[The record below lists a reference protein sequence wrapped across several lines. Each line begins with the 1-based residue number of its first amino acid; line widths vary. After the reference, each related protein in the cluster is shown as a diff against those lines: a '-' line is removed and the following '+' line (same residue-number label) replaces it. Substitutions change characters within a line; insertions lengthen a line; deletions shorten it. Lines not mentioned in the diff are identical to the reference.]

1 MQNVNLFVVFIEGI
15 LSFFSPCI
23 LPILPIYLSIL
34 SNSSVE
40 NLKEGKTNFIKS
52 SLFKNTILFTLGI
65 STTFFILGSS
75 VRVLSMFFNENK
87 DLIMFIGGIII
98 IIMGL
103 FYMGIIKSSILNR
116 EKRLNVKFKEMKAIT
131 AYLLGFTFSFG
142 WTPCIGPILAS
153 VLVMVSSSTNHL
165 NANLLIVVYTIGF
178 ILPFII
184 TAMFYSKLFKTIDKI
199 KSNMEIIKKIGGAI
213 LIISGILMMINGFE
227 SVSKHFNISQ
237 QNKVENN
244 QSMNQED
251 KKQGN
256 SNGGTQGESDNKDNQ
271 NESNNENNE
280 NNDSDSNDEERI
292 KSIDFTLTDQYGKTH
307 KLSDYEGKVVF
318 LNFWATWCP
327 PCKEEMPHI
336 EQLYKDYKKNNE
348 DVVILG
354 VASPNLGREGSREHV
369 INFLKDEGYT
379 FPVVLDE
386 DGELA
391 YQYGINAFPTT
402 FIIDKEGYVTQY
414 IPGAMNKETMKSFIE
429 NQKNKKY

>member
-52 SLFKNTILFTLGI
+52 SLFKNTIFFTLGI

-271 NESNNENNE
+271 NESNNENN
-280 NNDSDSNDEERI
+280 DSDSNDEERI

>member
-1 MQNVNLFVVFIEGI
+1 MQNVNLFLVFIEGI
-15 LSFFSPCI
+15 VSFFSPCI

-40 NLKEGKTNFIKS
+40 NLKEGKTSFIGS
-52 SLFKNTILFTLGI
+52 SLFKNTIFFALGI

-75 VRVLSMFFNENK
+75 VKVLSMFFNENK

-116 EKRLNVKFKEMKAIT
+116 EKRFNVKFKEMKAIT
-131 AYLLGFTFSFG
+131 AFILGFTFSFG

-153 VLVMVSSSTNHL
+153 VLVMVSSSSNHL
-165 NANLLIVVYTIGF
+165 SANLLIAVYTIGF

-199 KSNMEIIKKIGGAI
+199 KSNMEIIKKIGGII
-213 LIISGILMMINGFE
+213 LIVSGILMMVNGFG
-227 SVSKHFNISQ
+227 SISKHFNTSQ
-237 QNKVENN
+237 NSKIESKQEENKRENSTGKEEN
-244 QSMNQED
+244 SD
-251 KKQGN
+251 GN
-256 SNGGTQGESDNKDNQ
+256 DSQKD
-271 NESNNENNE
+271 SNND
-280 NNDSDSNDEERI
+280 NNDKGSNDEDRI

-327 PCKEEMPHI
+327 PCKEEMPYI
-336 EQLYKDYKKNNE
+336 EQLYKDYNKNND

-369 INFLKDEGYT
+369 VNFLKDQGYT

-386 DGELA
+386 DGALA

-414 IPGAMNKETMKSFIE
+414 IPGAMDKATMASFIE
-429 NQKNKKY
+429 NQRNK

>member
-1 MQNVNLFVVFIEGI
+1 MENVNLFVVFIEGI

-40 NLKEGKTNFIKS
+40 NLKEGKTNFIRS

-116 EKRLNVKFKEMKAIT
+116 EKKLNVKFKEMKAIT

-227 SVSKHFNISQ
+227 SVSKHFNIPQ
-237 QNKVENN
+237 KNKVENN
-244 QSMNQED
+244 QSVNQGEN
-251 KKQGN
+251 KQEN
-256 SNGGTQGESDNKDNQ
+256 SNDNTQGEYSNKDNQ
-271 NESNNENNE
+271 KESNDEN
-280 NNDSDSNDEERI
+280 SDNGSNDEERI

-348 DVVILG
+348 EVVILG

-369 INFLKDEGYT
+369 ISFLKDEGYT
-379 FPVVLDE
+379 FPVALDE

-429 NQKNKKY
+429 TQKNKKY

>member
-1 MQNVNLFVVFIEGI
+1 MQNVNLFLVFIEGI
-15 LSFFSPCI
+15 VSFFSPCI

-40 NLKEGKTNFIKS
+40 NLKEGKTSFIGS
-52 SLFKNTILFTLGI
+52 SLFKNTIFFALGI

-75 VRVLSMFFNENK
+75 VKVLSMFFNENK

-116 EKRLNVKFKEMKAIT
+116 EKRFNVKFKEMKAIT
-131 AYLLGFTFSFG
+131 AFILGFTFSFG

-153 VLVMVSSSTNHL
+153 VLVMVSSSSNHL
-165 NANLLIVVYTIGF
+165 SANLLIAVYTIGF

-199 KSNMEIIKKIGGAI
+199 KSNMEIIKKIGGII
-213 LIISGILMMINGFE
+213 LIVSGILMMVNGFG
-227 SVSKHFNISQ
+227 SISKHFNTSQ
-237 QNKVENN
+237 NSKIESKQEGNKREN
-244 QSMNQED
+244 STD
-251 KKQGN
+251 KEENSDGN
-256 SNGGTQGESDNKDNQ
+256 NSQKD
-271 NESNNENNE
+271 SNND
-280 NNDSDSNDEERI
+280 NNDNGSNDEDRI

-327 PCKEEMPHI
+327 PCKEEMPYI
-336 EQLYKDYKKNNE
+336 EQLYKDYNKNND

-369 INFLKDEGYT
+369 VNFLKDQGYT

-386 DGELA
+386 DGALA

-414 IPGAMNKETMKSFIE
+414 IPGAMDKATMASFIE
-429 NQKNKKY
+429 NQRNK

>member
-1 MQNVNLFVVFIEGI
+1 MQNVNLFLVFIEGI
-15 LSFFSPCI
+15 VSFFSPCI

-40 NLKEGKTNFIKS
+40 NLKEGKTSFIGS
-52 SLFKNTILFTLGI
+52 SLFKNTIFFALGI

-75 VRVLSMFFNENK
+75 VKALSMFFNENK

-116 EKRLNVKFKEMKAIT
+116 EKRFNVKFKEMKAIT
-131 AYLLGFTFSFG
+131 AFILGFTFSFG

-153 VLVMVSSSTNHL
+153 VLVMVSSSSNHL
-165 NANLLIVVYTIGF
+165 SANLLIAVYTIGF

-199 KSNMEIIKKIGGAI
+199 KSNMEIIKKIGGII
-213 LIISGILMMINGFE
+213 LIVSGILMMVNGFG
-227 SVSKHFNISQ
+227 SISKHFNTSQ
-237 QNKVENN
+237 NSKIESKQEN
-244 QSMNQED
+244 STD
-251 KKQGN
+251 KEENSDGN
-256 SNGGTQGESDNKDNQ
+256 NSQKD
-271 NESNNENNE
+271 SNND
-280 NNDSDSNDEERI
+280 NNDNGSNDEDRI

-327 PCKEEMPHI
+327 PCKEEMPYI
-336 EQLYKDYKKNNE
+336 EQLYKDYNKNND

-369 INFLKDEGYT
+369 VNFLKDQGYT

-386 DGELA
+386 DGALA

-414 IPGAMNKETMKSFIE
+414 IPGAMDKATMASFIE
-429 NQKNKKY
+429 NQRNK

>member
-1 MQNVNLFVVFIEGI
+1 MQNVNLFLVFIEGI
-15 LSFFSPCI
+15 VSFFSPCI

-40 NLKEGKTNFIKS
+40 NLKEGKTSFIGS
-52 SLFKNTILFTLGI
+52 SLFKNTIFFALGI

-75 VRVLSMFFNENK
+75 VKVLSMFFNENK

-116 EKRLNVKFKEMKAIT
+116 EKRFNVKFKEMKAIT
-131 AYLLGFTFSFG
+131 AFILGFTFSFG

-153 VLVMVSSSTNHL
+153 VLVMVSSSSNHL
-165 NANLLIVVYTIGF
+165 SANLLIAVYTIGF

-199 KSNMEIIKKIGGAI
+199 KSNMEIIKKIGGII
-213 LIISGILMMINGFE
+213 LIVSGILMMVNGFG
-227 SVSKHFNISQ
+227 SISKHFNTSQ
-237 QNKVENN
+237 NSKIEIKQEGNKREN
-244 QSMNQED
+244 STD
-251 KKQGN
+251 KEENSDGN
-256 SNGGTQGESDNKDNQ
+256 DSQKD
-271 NESNNENNE
+271 SNND
-280 NNDSDSNDEERI
+280 NNDNGSNDEDRI

-327 PCKEEMPHI
+327 PCKEEMPYI
-336 EQLYKDYKKNNE
+336 EQLYKDYNKNND

-369 INFLKDEGYT
+369 VNFLKDQGYT

-386 DGELA
+386 DGALA

-414 IPGAMNKETMKSFIE
+414 IPGAMDKATMASFIE
-429 NQKNKKY
+429 NQRNK

>member
-1 MQNVNLFVVFIEGI
+1 MQNVNLFLVFIEGI
-15 LSFFSPCI
+15 VSFFSPCI

-40 NLKEGKTNFIKS
+40 NLKEGKTSFIGS
-52 SLFKNTILFTLGI
+52 SLFKNTVFFALGI

-75 VRVLSMFFNENK
+75 VKVLSMFFNENK

-116 EKRLNVKFKEMKAIT
+116 EKRFNLKFKEMRAIT
-131 AYLLGFTFSFG
+131 AFLLGFTFSFG

-153 VLVMVSSSTNHL
+153 VLVMVSSSSNHL
-165 NANLLIVVYTIGF
+165 SANLLIAVYTIGF

-199 KSNMEIIKKIGGAI
+199 KSNMEIIKKIGGII
-213 LIISGILMMINGFE
+213 LIVSGILMMVNGFG
-227 SVSKHFNISQ
+227 SISKHFNTSQ
-237 QNKVENN
+237 NSKIESKQEENKREN
-244 QSMNQED
+244 STD
-251 KKQGN
+251 KEENSDGN
-256 SNGGTQGESDNKDNQ
+256 DSQKD
-271 NESNNENNE
+271 SNNENN
-280 NNDSDSNDEERI
+280 DKGSNDEDRI

-327 PCKEEMPHI
+327 PCKEEMPYI
-336 EQLYKDYKKNNE
+336 EQLYKDYNKNND

-369 INFLKDEGYT
+369 VNFLKNQSYT

-386 DGELA
+386 DGALA

-402 FIIDKEGYVTQY
+402 FIIDNEGYVTKY
-414 IPGAMNKETMKSFIE
+414 IPGAMDKATMTSFIE
-429 NQKNKKY
+429 NQRNK

>member
-1 MQNVNLFVVFIEGI
+1 MQNVNLFLVFIEGI
-15 LSFFSPCI
+15 VSFFSPCI

-40 NLKEGKTNFIKS
+40 NLKEGKTSFIGS
-52 SLFKNTILFTLGI
+52 SLFKNTVFFALGI

-75 VRVLSMFFNENK
+75 VKVLSMFFNENK

-116 EKRLNVKFKEMKAIT
+116 EKRFNLKFKEMRAIT
-131 AYLLGFTFSFG
+131 AFLLGFTFSFG

-153 VLVMVSSSTNHL
+153 VLVMVSSSSNHIS
-165 NANLLIVVYTIGF
+165 ANLLIAVYTIGF

-199 KSNMEIIKKIGGAI
+199 KSNMEIIKKIGGII
-213 LIISGILMMINGFE
+213 LIVSGILMMVNGFG
-227 SVSKHFNISQ
+227 SISKHFNTSQ
-237 QNKVENN
+237 NSKIESKQEENKREN
-244 QSMNQED
+244 STD
-251 KKQGN
+251 KEENSDGN
-256 SNGGTQGESDNKDNQ
+256 DSQKD
-271 NESNNENNE
+271 SNNENN
-280 NNDSDSNDEERI
+280 DKGSNDEDRI

-327 PCKEEMPHI
+327 PCKEEMPYI
-336 EQLYKDYKKNNE
+336 EQLYKDYNKNND

-369 INFLKDEGYT
+369 VNFLKDQSYT

-386 DGELA
+386 DGALA

-402 FIIDKEGYVTQY
+402 FIIDKEGYVTKY
-414 IPGAMNKETMKSFIE
+414 IPGAMDKATMTSFIE
-429 NQKNKKY
+429 NQRNK

>member
-1 MQNVNLFVVFIEGI
+1 MQNVNLFLVFIEGI
-15 LSFFSPCI
+15 VSFFSPCI

-40 NLKEGKTNFIKS
+40 NLKEGKTSFIGS
-52 SLFKNTILFTLGI
+52 SLFKNTVFFALGI

-75 VRVLSMFFNENK
+75 VKVLSMFFNENK

-116 EKRLNVKFKEMKAIT
+116 EKRFNLKFKEMRAIT
-131 AYLLGFTFSFG
+131 AFLLGFTFSFG

-153 VLVMVSSSTNHL
+153 VLVMVSSSSNHL
-165 NANLLIVVYTIGF
+165 SANLLIAVYTIGF
-178 ILPFII
+178 VLPFII

-199 KSNMEIIKKIGGAI
+199 KSNMEIIKKIGGII
-213 LIISGILMMINGFE
+213 LIVSGILMMVNGFG
-227 SVSKHFNISQ
+227 SISKHFNTSQ
-237 QNKVENN
+237 NSKIESKQEENKREN
-244 QSMNQED
+244 STD
-251 KKQGN
+251 KEENSDGN
-256 SNGGTQGESDNKDNQ
+256 DSQKD
-271 NESNNENNE
+271 SNNENN
-280 NNDSDSNDEERI
+280 DKGSNDEDRI

-327 PCKEEMPHI
+327 PCKEEMPYI
-336 EQLYKDYKKNNE
+336 EQLYKDYNKNND

-369 INFLKDEGYT
+369 VNFLKDQSYT

-386 DGELA
+386 DGALA

-402 FIIDKEGYVTQY
+402 FIIDKEGYVTKY
-414 IPGAMNKETMKSFIE
+414 IPGAMDKATMTSFIE
-429 NQKNKKY
+429 NQRNK

>member
-1 MQNVNLFVVFIEGI
+1 MQNVNLFLVFIEGI
-15 LSFFSPCI
+15 VSFFSPCI

-40 NLKEGKTNFIKS
+40 NLKEGKTSFIGS
-52 SLFKNTILFTLGI
+52 SLFKNTIFFALGI

-75 VRVLSMFFNENK
+75 VKVLSMFFNENK

-116 EKRLNVKFKEMKAIT
+116 EKRFNVKFKEMKAIT
-131 AYLLGFTFSFG
+131 AFILGFTFSFG

-153 VLVMVSSSTNHL
+153 VLVMVSSSSNHL
-165 NANLLIVVYTIGF
+165 SANLLIAVYTIGF

-199 KSNMEIIKKIGGAI
+199 RSNMEIIKKIGGII
-213 LIISGILMMINGFE
+213 LIVSGILMMVNGFG
-227 SVSKHFNISQ
+227 SISKHFNTSQ
-237 QNKVENN
+237 NSKIESKQEENKREN
-244 QSMNQED
+244 STD
-251 KKQGN
+251 KEENSDGN
-256 SNGGTQGESDNKDNQ
+256 DSQKD
-271 NESNNENNE
+271 SNND
-280 NNDSDSNDEERI
+280 NNDKGSNDEDRI

-318 LNFWATWCP
+318 LNFWATCCP
-327 PCKEEMPHI
+327 PCKEEMPYI
-336 EQLYKDYKKNNE
+336 EQLYKDYNKNND

-369 INFLKDEGYT
+369 VNFLKDQGYT

-386 DGELA
+386 DGALA

-414 IPGAMNKETMKSFIE
+414 IPGAMDKATMASFIE
-429 NQKNKKY
+429 NQRNK

>member
-1 MQNVNLFVVFIEGI
+1 NLQNVNLFLVFIEGI
-15 LSFFSPCI
+15 VSFFSPCI

-40 NLKEGKTNFIKS
+40 NLKEGKTSFIGS
-52 SLFKNTILFTLGI
+52 SLFKNTIFFALGI

-75 VRVLSMFFNENK
+75 VKVLSMFFNENK

-116 EKRLNVKFKEMKAIT
+116 EKRFNVKFKEMKAIT
-131 AYLLGFTFSFG
+131 AFILGFTFSFG

-153 VLVMVSSSTNHL
+153 VLVMVSSSSNHL
-165 NANLLIVVYTIGF
+165 SANLLIAVYTIGF

-199 KSNMEIIKKIGGAI
+199 KSNMEIIKKIGGII
-213 LIISGILMMINGFE
+213 LIVSGILMMVNGFG
-227 SVSKHFNISQ
+227 SISKHFNTSQ
-237 QNKVENN
+237 NSKIESKQEENKREN
-244 QSMNQED
+244 STD
-251 KKQGN
+251 KEENSDGN
-256 SNGGTQGESDNKDNQ
+256 DSQKD
-271 NESNNENNE
+271 SNND
-280 NNDSDSNDEERI
+280 NNDKGSNDEDRI

-327 PCKEEMPHI
+327 PCKEEMPYI
-336 EQLYKDYKKNNE
+336 EQLYKDYNKNND

-369 INFLKDEGYT
+369 VNFLKEQGYT

-386 DGELA
+386 DGALA

-414 IPGAMNKETMKSFIE
+414 IPGAMDKATMASFIE
-429 NQKNKKY
+429 NQRNK

>member
-1 MQNVNLFVVFIEGI
+1 MQNVNLFLVFIEGI
-15 LSFFSPCI
+15 VSFFSPCI

-40 NLKEGKTNFIKS
+40 NLKEGKTSFIGS
-52 SLFKNTILFTLGI
+52 SLFKNTIFFALGI

-75 VRVLSMFFNENK
+75 VKVLSIFFNENK

-116 EKRLNVKFKEMKAIT
+116 EKRFNVKFKEMKAIT
-131 AYLLGFTFSFG
+131 AFILGFTFSFG

-153 VLVMVSSSTNHL
+153 VLVMVSSSSNHL
-165 NANLLIVVYTIGF
+165 SANLLIAVYTIGF

-199 KSNMEIIKKIGGAI
+199 KSNMEIIKKIGGII
-213 LIISGILMMINGFE
+213 LIVSGILMMVNGFG
-227 SVSKHFNISQ
+227 SISKHFNTSQ
-237 QNKVENN
+237 NSKIESKQEENKREN
-244 QSMNQED
+244 STD
-251 KKQGN
+251 KEENSDGN
-256 SNGGTQGESDNKDNQ
+256 DSQKD
-271 NESNNENNE
+271 SNND
-280 NNDSDSNDEERI
+280 NNDKGSNDEDRI

-327 PCKEEMPHI
+327 PCKEEMPYI
-336 EQLYKDYKKNNE
+336 EQLYKDYNKNND

-369 INFLKDEGYT
+369 VNFLKDQGYT

-386 DGELA
+386 DGALA

-414 IPGAMNKETMKSFIE
+414 IPGAMDKATMASFIE
-429 NQKNKKY
+429 NQRNK

>member
-1 MQNVNLFVVFIEGI
+1 MQNVNLFLVFIEGI
-15 LSFFSPCI
+15 VSFFSPCI

-40 NLKEGKTNFIKS
+40 NLKEGKTSFIGS
-52 SLFKNTILFTLGI
+52 SLFKNTVFFALGI

-75 VRVLSMFFNENK
+75 VKVLSMFFNENK

-116 EKRLNVKFKEMKAIT
+116 EKRFNLKFKEMRAIT
-131 AYLLGFTFSFG
+131 AFLLGFTFSFG

-153 VLVMVSSSTNHL
+153 VLVMVSSSSNHL
-165 NANLLIVVYTIGF
+165 SANLLIAVYTIGF

-199 KSNMEIIKKIGGAI
+199 KSNMEIIKKIGGII
-213 LIISGILMMINGFE
+213 LIVSGILMMVNGFG
-227 SVSKHFNISQ
+227 SISKHFNTSQ
-237 QNKVENN
+237 NSKIESKQEGNKREN
-244 QSMNQED
+244 STD
-251 KKQGN
+251 KEENSDGN
-256 SNGGTQGESDNKDNQ
+256 DSQKD
-271 NESNNENNE
+271 SNNENN
-280 NNDSDSNDEERI
+280 DKGSNDEDRI

-327 PCKEEMPHI
+327 PCKEEMPYI
-336 EQLYKDYKKNNE
+336 EQLYKDYNKNND

-369 INFLKDEGYT
+369 VNFLKDQSYT

-386 DGELA
+386 DGALA

-402 FIIDKEGYVTQY
+402 FIIDKEGYVTKY
-414 IPGAMNKETMKSFIE
+414 IPGAMDKATMTSFIE
-429 NQKNKKY
+429 NQRNK

>member
-1 MQNVNLFVVFIEGI
+1 MQNVNLFLVFVEGI
-15 LSFFSPCI
+15 VSFFSPCI

-40 NLKEGKTNFIKS
+40 NLKEGKTSFIGS
-52 SLFKNTILFTLGI
+52 SLFKNTIFFALGI

-75 VRVLSMFFNENK
+75 VKVLSMFFNENK

-116 EKRLNVKFKEMKAIT
+116 EKRFNVKFKEMRAIT
-131 AYLLGFTFSFG
+131 AFLLGFTFSFG

-153 VLVMVSSSTNHL
+153 VLVMVSSSSNHL
-165 NANLLIVVYTIGF
+165 SANLLIAVYTIGF

-199 KSNMEIIKKIGGAI
+199 KSNMEIIKKIGGII
-213 LIISGILMMINGFE
+213 LIVSGILMMVNGFG
-227 SVSKHFNISQ
+227 SISKHFNTSQ
-237 QNKVENN
+237 NSKIESKQEENKREN
-244 QSMNQED
+244 STD
-251 KKQGN
+251 KEENSDGN
-256 SNGGTQGESDNKDNQ
+256 DSQKD
-271 NESNNENNE
+271 SNNENN
-280 NNDSDSNDEERI
+280 DKGSNDEDRI

-327 PCKEEMPHI
+327 PCKEEMPYI
-336 EQLYKDYKKNNE
+336 EQLYKDYNKNND

-369 INFLKDEGYT
+369 VNFLKDQGYT

-386 DGELA
+386 DGALA
-391 YQYGINAFPTT
+391 YQYGINAFTTT

-414 IPGAMNKETMKSFIE
+414 IPGAMDKATMASFIE
-429 NQKNKKY
+429 NQRNK

>member
-1 MQNVNLFVVFIEGI
+1 LQNVNLFLVFIEGI
-15 LSFFSPCI
+15 VSFFSPCI

-40 NLKEGKTNFIKS
+40 NLKEGKTSFIGS
-52 SLFKNTILFTLGI
+52 SLFKNTIFFALGI

-75 VRVLSMFFNENK
+75 VKVLSMFFNENK

-116 EKRLNVKFKEMKAIT
+116 EKRFNVKFKEMKAIT
-131 AYLLGFTFSFG
+131 AFILGFTFSFG

-153 VLVMVSSSTNHL
+153 VLVMVSSSSNHL
-165 NANLLIVVYTIGF
+165 SANLLIAVYTIGF

-199 KSNMEIIKKIGGAI
+199 RSNMEIIKKIGGII
-213 LIISGILMMINGFE
+213 LIVSGILMMVNGFG
-227 SVSKHFNISQ
+227 SISKHFNTSQ
-237 QNKVENN
+237 NSKIESKQEENKREN
-244 QSMNQED
+244 STD
-251 KKQGN
+251 KEENSDGN
-256 SNGGTQGESDNKDNQ
+256 DSQKD
-271 NESNNENNE
+271 SNND
-280 NNDSDSNDEERI
+280 NNDKGSNDEDRI

-327 PCKEEMPHI
+327 PCKEEMPYI
-336 EQLYKDYKKNNE
+336 EQLYKDYNKNND

-369 INFLKDEGYT
+369 VNFLKDQGYT

-386 DGELA
+386 DGALA

-414 IPGAMNKETMKSFIE
+414 IPGAMDKATMASFIE
-429 NQKNKKY
+429 NQRNK

>member
-1 MQNVNLFVVFIEGI
+1 MQNVNLFLVFIEGI
-15 LSFFSPCI
+15 VSFFSPCI

-40 NLKEGKTNFIKS
+40 NLKEGKTSFIGS
-52 SLFKNTILFTLGI
+52 SLFKNTIFFALGI

-75 VRVLSMFFNENK
+75 VKVLSMFFNENK

-116 EKRLNVKFKEMKAIT
+116 EKRFNVKFKEMRAIT
-131 AYLLGFTFSFG
+131 AFLLGFTFSFG

-153 VLVMVSSSTNHL
+153 VLVMVSSSSNHL
-165 NANLLIVVYTIGF
+165 SANLLIAVYTIGF

-199 KSNMEIIKKIGGAI
+199 KSNMEIIKKIGGII
-213 LIISGILMMINGFE
+213 LIVSGILMMVNGFG
-227 SVSKHFNISQ
+227 SISKHFNMSQ
-237 QNKVENN
+237 NSKIESKQEENKRENSTN
-244 QSMNQED
+244 KEERSE
-251 KKQGN
+251 GN
-256 SNGGTQGESDNKDNQ
+256 DSQKD
-271 NESNNENNE
+271 SNNENNDE
-280 NNDSDSNDEERI
+280 GSNDEDRI

-318 LNFWATWCP
+318 LNFFFTWCP

-336 EQLYKDYKKNNE
+336 EQLYKDYNKNND

-369 INFLKDEGYT
+369 VNFLKDQGYT

-386 DGELA
+386 DGALA

-414 IPGAMNKETMKSFIE
+414 IPGAMDKATMASFIE
-429 NQKNKKY
+429 NQRNK